1 MAATAAPLFL
11 LLCLLA
17 IANNY
22 SSAVL
27 AADTLTQGDASI
39 NSSATLLSR
48 NGFFTLGF
56 HRQSNATYLGVWYEN
71 DTDSIFWIANR
82 DFPIPDD
89 SGFLFLDST
98 GTLKLNYSGGEI
110 VSLYSSSSSSN
121 SGLSAVLEDT
131 GNFVLSGGTGQQ
143 QTLWQSFDFP
153 TDSWLP
159 GMKLGRGSGRNRTL
173 TSWLTDSIPA
183 PGAFT
188 LEWDPA
194 AGEQMVVK
202 RRGNVFWTSGRQLR
216 GDVFENFAVDS
227 GTVSFNVSR
236 VVSNPKDD
244 DYLTFSASGERNFSI
259 WRLGYN
265 GDILD
270 RSTSRVI
277 LNADSCDGNS
287 TANGCVRWDGPEC
300 RRRDGGSRMV
310 LRRGWFVNTVPKRVD
325 NNGSLSISDC
335 KDLCWRDC
343 GCVGAT
349 IGNSNGTGCTF
360 WFGNFTQA
368 PESDSVQYYVIVG
381 ATSTSGTKERNWIW
395 ALIAVAVVLSTVII
409 GILWYLR
416 RRKLKE
422 RLFAELMAPDET
434 GEMEDDGGDHGHN
447 LKIYSVA
454 TIMDATDNFSLQN
467 KLGQGGF
474 GPVYKG
480 KLGEGREVAVK
491 RLSRSS
497 GQGLVEFRNEVILIA
512 KLQHRNLVR
521 LLGCCIHGEEKML
534 VYEYMPNKSLDS
546 FIFDE
551 SKRKLLDWNKRFSII
566 EGIAQ
571 GLLYLHKYSR
581 VRIIH
586 RDMKASNIL
595 LDGNLNPKISDFGMA
610 RIFNTNVLEANTNR
624 VVGTYGYMSPEYA
637 MEGTFSIKSDV
648 FSFGVLLLEIVS
660 GRKNHGLVHLDPP
673 INLVGY
679 TWQLWKEGMPLQLM
693 DPTLEED
700 SYDKNQILRCINV
713 GLLCIEYNAEDRPTM
728 SEVISMLT
736 SEAMQLPSPK
746 QPAFTASRPRTVSI
760 ENSSS
765 TTNLDSCST
774 NEVTMTTMSGR

>member
-1 MAATAAPLFL
+1 MAAAPLFI
-11 LLCLLA
+11 LLCSLA
-17 IANNY
+17 IVDHFY
-22 SSAVL
+22 SSSVL
-27 AADTLTQGDASI
+27 AADTLTQGDPSI
-39 NSSATLLSR
+39 NSSQILLSR

-56 HRQSNATYLGVWYEN
+56 QRLSN
-71 DTDSIFWIANR
+71 
-82 DFPIPDD
+82 
-89 SGFLFLDST
+89 
-98 GTLKLNYSGGEI
+98 
-110 VSLYSSSSSSN
+110 SSSSSTT
-121 SGLSAVLEDT
+121 GLTATLEDT
-131 GNFVLSGGTGQQ
+131 GNFSLSSGGGNTGRQAA
-143 QTLWQSFDFP
+143 LWQSFDFP

-194 AGEQMVVK
+194 AAGAPQMVVK

-216 GDVFENFAVDS
+216 GDVFENE
-227 GTVSFNVSR
+227 
-236 VVSNPKDD
+236 
-244 DYLTFSASGERNFSI
+244 DYLTYTASGAERNFSI
-259 WRLGYN
+259 WRLRHNGY
-265 GDILD
+265 IVD
-270 RSTSRVI
+270 RATSRVI

-287 TANGCVRWDGPEC
+287 TANGCLRWDGPDC

-310 LRRGWFVNTVPKRVD
+310 LRRGGWVNTVRKRED
-325 NNGSLSISDC
+325 NNASLGISDC

-343 GCVGAT
+343 ECVGTT
-349 IGNSNGTGCTF
+349 IGNSNGSGCSF
-360 WFGNFTQA
+360 WFGNFSQD
-368 PESDSVQYYVIVG
+368 PNSNSVQYYVIVDLNSD
-381 ATSTSGTKERNWIW
+381 AIAEERNWIW
-395 ALIAVAVVLSTVII
+395 ALIAVAVVLSTVIV
-409 GILWYLR
+409 GILWTLR

-422 RLFAELMAPDET
+422 RLFAELMASDAPNDM
-434 GEMEDDGGDHGHN
+434 GELEDDGGGGGDHGHN
-447 LKIYSVA
+447 LKIYSIT
-454 TIMDATDNFSLQN
+454 TIMGATDNFSLQN

-474 GPVYKG
+474 GPVFKG
-480 KLGEGREVAVK
+480 KLAEGREVAVK

-497 GQGLVEFRNEVILIA
+497 GQGLVEFRNELILIA
-512 KLQHRNLVR
+512 KLQHTNLVR

-546 FIFDE
+546 FIFGE
-551 SKRKLLDWNKRFSII
+551 FVVLHYWNKRFSII

-595 LDGNLNPKISDFGMA
+595 LDENLNPKISDFGMA
-610 RIFNTNVLEANTNR
+610 RIFNTNALEANTNR

-660 GRKNHGLVHLDPP
+660 GRKNHGLVHHDPP

-679 TWQLWKEGMPLQLM
+679 TWELWKEGMPLQLM
-693 DPTLEED
+693 DPTLED
-700 SYDKNQILRCINV
+700 SCDKNQILRCINV

-728 SEVISMLT
+728 SGVISLLT
-736 SEAMQLPSPK
+736 SEVIQLPTPK
-746 QPAFTASRPRTVSI
+746 QPAFTAARPRSMNIDIGSNTG
-760 ENSSS
+760 SS
-765 TTNLDSCST
+765 NLDSCST
-774 NEVTMTTMSGR
+774 NNVTVTTMSGR

>member
-1 MAATAAPLFL
+1 
-11 LLCLLA
+11 
-17 IANNY
+17 
-22 SSAVL
+22 
-27 AADTLTQGDASI
+27 
-39 NSSATLLSR
+39 
-48 NGFFTLGF
+48 
-56 HRQSNATYLGVWYEN
+56 
-71 DTDSIFWIANR
+71 
-82 DFPIPDD
+82 
-89 SGFLFLDST
+89 
-98 GTLKLNYSGGEI
+98 
-110 VSLYSSSSSSN
+110 
-121 SGLSAVLEDT
+121 
-131 GNFVLSGGTGQQ
+131 
-143 QTLWQSFDFP
+143 
-153 TDSWLP
+153 
-159 GMKLGRGSGRNRTL
+159 
-173 TSWLTDSIPA
+173 
-183 PGAFT
+183 
-188 LEWDPA
+188 
-194 AGEQMVVK
+194 MVVK

-381 ATSTSGTKERNWIW
+381 ATST
-395 ALIAVAVVLSTVII
+395 
-409 GILWYLR
+409 
-416 RRKLKE
+416 RKLKE

-546 FIFDE
+546 FIFGE
-551 SKRKLLDWNKRFSII
+551 KLLDWNKRFSII

-624 VVGTYGYMSPEYA
+624 VVGTYSGYMSPEYA

-679 TWQLWKEGMPLQLM
+679 
-693 DPTLEED
+693 ED

>member
-216 GDVFENFAVDS
+216 AAE
-227 GTVSFNVSR
+227 
-236 VVSNPKDD
+236 
-244 DYLTFSASGERNFSI
+244 
-259 WRLGYN
+259 
-265 GDILD
+265 
-270 RSTSRVI
+270 
-277 LNADSCDGNS
+277 
-287 TANGCVRWDGPEC
+287 
-300 RRRDGGSRMV
+300 
-310 LRRGWFVNTVPKRVD
+310 
-325 NNGSLSISDC
+325 
-335 KDLCWRDC
+335 
-343 GCVGAT
+343 
-349 IGNSNGTGCTF
+349 
-360 WFGNFTQA
+360 
-368 PESDSVQYYVIVG
+368 
-381 ATSTSGTKERNWIW
+381 ERNWIW

>member
-1 MAATAAPLFL
+1 
-11 LLCLLA
+11 
-17 IANNY
+17 
-22 SSAVL
+22 
-27 AADTLTQGDASI
+27 
-39 NSSATLLSR
+39 
-48 NGFFTLGF
+48 
-56 HRQSNATYLGVWYEN
+56 
-71 DTDSIFWIANR
+71 
-82 DFPIPDD
+82 
-89 SGFLFLDST
+89 
-98 GTLKLNYSGGEI
+98 
-110 VSLYSSSSSSN
+110 
-121 SGLSAVLEDT
+121 
-131 GNFVLSGGTGQQ
+131 
-143 QTLWQSFDFP
+143 
-153 TDSWLP
+153 
-159 GMKLGRGSGRNRTL
+159 
-173 TSWLTDSIPA
+173 
-183 PGAFT
+183 
-188 LEWDPA
+188 
-194 AGEQMVVK
+194 MVVK

-381 ATSTSGTKERNWIW
+381 ATSTS
-395 ALIAVAVVLSTVII
+395 
-409 GILWYLR
+409 
-416 RRKLKE
+416 
-422 RLFAELMAPDET
+422 LMAPDET